1 MPADLQEI
9 VTRNVNAA
17 GLNERAD
24 VKKLN
29 DGLQAELKS
38 KGMTFN
44 NTEADAFR
52 AKLRSAGFYA
62 EWHKKFGDESW
73 TILEKYTGKLL

>member
-17 GLNERAD
+17 GLKERED
-24 VKKLN
+24 VRILN
-29 DGLQAELKS
+29 DGLQADLKS
-38 KGMTFN
+38 KGMIINSTD
-44 NTEADAFR
+44 ADLFR

-62 EWHKKFGDESW
+62 EWHKKFGAEAW